1 MKANNLI
8 NFCFALSISTIKL
21 LILCILF
28 KWYGISGYIILFL
41 FERFYIILINK
52 LYDLSYIS
60 LIDQIW
66 ILKEI
71 FSSDIKIKEVIIND
85 DLLKKFENVIE
96 QIKAIIQI
104 IDDKNYFFRIM
115 TYKLNNYYWRKL
127 NKIEL
132 EKSIIKSNNLED
144 KLFKKININKESLF
158 QIFISKEAINKNR
171 VIVKFT
177 NLIPGI
183 YLQQLIK
190 IIKNEHILDINEPS
204 KILDF
209 IFELILFPIHII
221 LDLIIIILFYIKN

>member
-85 DLLKKFENVIE
+85 DLLNKFENVIE

-104 IDDKNYFFRIM
+104 IDDKNYFFIIM
-115 TYKLNNYYWRKL
+115 KY
-127 NKIEL
+127 
-132 EKSIIKSNNLED
+132 
-144 KLFKKININKESLF
+144 
-158 QIFISKEAINKNR
+158 
-171 VIVKFT
+171 
-177 NLIPGI
+177 
-183 YLQQLIK
+183 
-190 IIKNEHILDINEPS
+190 
-204 KILDF
+204 
-209 IFELILFPIHII
+209 
-221 LDLIIIILFYIKN
+221 

>member
-190 IIKNEHILDINEPS
+190 IIKNEHILNINEPS